1 MTSSMKEGIAAVK
14 RGGDNTTM
22 NLWAEVCEVALTSL
36 KGGIRAHQIKELRK
50 KSPQLKS
57 CYS

>member
-1 MTSSMKEGIAAVK
+1 
-14 RGGDNTTM
+14 M
-22 NLWAEVCEVALTSL
+22 NLWAEVCEGALTSP
-36 KGGIRAHQIKELRK
+36 KGGIRAHQINELRK

>member
-1 MTSSMKEGIAAVK
+1 
-14 RGGDNTTM
+14 M
-22 NLWAEVCEVALTSL
+22 NLWAEVCEVALTSP

>member
-1 MTSSMKEGIAAVK
+1 MKL
-14 RGGDNTTM
+14 GGDNTTM

-36 KGGIRAHQIKELRK
+36 KGGIRAHQINKLLK
-50 KSPQLKS
+50 KQTQLKS